1 MMISVGGGQGE
12 EKPDYPLTPPKDSAN
27 EFVKVYEDVVSNTV
41 FEEPKVEEEPVKPK
55 MARAVLDESD
65 YKLKSGIAQVAET
78 NRGWDLRFDFNEFLL
93 TDYQIEY
100 IYQVVIPMLKKN
112 PDMKLRVE
120 GHTDSVGTDSV
131 NYKVSILR
139 ISNVLYHLELA
150 GIEDTQIKVLPKGES
165 EPTAPNDTEEGR
177 ALNRRVEF
185 IKE

>member
-1 MMISVGGGQGE
+1 
-12 EKPDYPLTPPKDSAN
+12 
-27 EFVKVYEDVVSNTV
+27 
-41 FEEPKVEEEPVKPK
+41 
-55 MARAVLDESD
+55 
-65 YKLKSGIAQVAET
+65 
-78 NRGWDLRFDFNEFLL
+78 
-93 TDYQIEY
+93 
-100 IYQVVIPMLKKN
+100 MLKKN